1 MKNNKSTDDIQL
13 DFNFSNEFINSSEM
27 SNKNNNIVSLSE
39 LQNNKNR
46 NEKFKEIERI
56 VSLSNHL
63 YK

>member
-1 MKNNKSTDDIQL
+1 MKNNNSTDDIQL
-13 DFNFSNEFINSSEM
+13 NFNFSNELINSSEL
-27 SNKNNNIVSLSE
+27 SNKNNNVVSLSD